1 MTAKPKTPESNL
13 RIAELLRLMAGILEQ
28 QDANPFRIN
37 AYRHGADTIA
47 GLDESVETILDHGG
61 VDALIALP
69 TIGKGIALAINE
81 IVNTGRWSQLDRLRG
96 EIEPEKLF
104 QTIPNVGPKLAHE
117 IHDHL
122 HIDTLE
128 ALESAAYEGRLETVP
143 GVGPRKSS
151 AIQASVASIL
161 GRTRPTRLAG
171 DGGIKPAISDL
182 LRVDAEYR
190 KKAAAKKLPAIS
202 PKRFNPE
209 NRAWLP
215 VLHTTH
221 GDWHYTAVYS
231 NTARAHQLKKTDDWV
246 VIYFYD
252 HHHQEAQCTVVT
264 ETRGSLIGRRVV
276 RGREPECK
284 EYYR

>member
-1 MTAKPKTPESNL
+1 MNAKKKSLDINL
-13 RIAELLRLMAGILEQ
+13 HIAELLRLMAGILEQ

-37 AYRHGADTIA
+37 AYHHGADTIA
-47 GLDESVETILDHGG
+47 NLDEPVDAILKRGG

-81 IVNTGRWSQLDRLRG
+81 IINTGRWSQLDRLRG

-104 QTIPNVGPKLAHE
+104 QTVPNIGPKLAHD
-117 IHDHL
+117 IHEQL

-128 ALESAAYEGRLETVP
+128 ALESAAFEGRLEAVS
-143 GVGPRKSS
+143 GVGPRKAS
-151 AIQASVASIL
+151 AIQASLAAIL
-161 GRTRPTRLAG
+161 GKARPTRPAG
-171 DGGIKPAISDL
+171 DTGIKPIVADL
-182 LRVDAEYR
+182 LCVDAEYR
-190 KKAAAKKLPAIS
+190 KKAAAKKLPTIS
-202 PKRFNPE
+202 PKRFNPD

-221 GDWHYTAVYS
+221 GDWHYTAVFS
-231 NTARAHQLKKTDDWV
+231 NTARAHQLKKTGDWV

-264 ETRGSLIGRRVV
+264 ETRGALIGKRVV
-276 RGREPECK
+276 RGREAECK